1 MATKFIYIPT
11 EEEMPEYGTHIVIS
25 HDDQL
30 LLSRYNKYSTE
41 EWFKSNYKFWLK
53 EVTDVEVELK
63 EMLQETRSLLENS
76 IDSFNKAKEKI
87 EYYQEQLKTIRQNG
101 NEIQKSNDE

>member
-1 MATKFIYIPT
+1 MATKFIYIST

-25 HDDQL
+25 YDGQL

-53 EVTDVEVELK
+53 EVTDVEIELK
-63 EMLQETRSLLENS
+63 ELLKETHSMLENS
-76 IDSFNKAKEKI
+76 IESLTSAKQKI
-87 EYYQEQLKTIRQNG
+87 EYYQEQLKTIRENG
-101 NEIQKSNDE
+101 NEIQKSNDK